1 MLTHDIASHHYRLE
15 SRPHLEFRLM
25 GGGLSGRW
33 QLGTLVFACP
43 ATGEEVSTGI
53 EMDLVT
59 LEQLELSKI
68 YCPHCRQPHQMAEI
82 EYWLETHQAEPQDE
96 AAKAA

>member
-1 MLTHDIASHHYRLE
+1 M
-15 SRPHLEFRLM
+15 
-25 GGGLSGRW
+25 
-33 QLGTLVFACP
+33 GTLVFVCP

-53 EMDLVT
+53 EMDLAT

-68 YCPHCRQPHQMAEI
+68 YCPLCRQPHQMAGI
-82 EYWLETHQAEPQDE
+82 EYWLETQQAEAQDE